1 MPTATLNGWIWA
13 LTTGFNPSS
22 PFAGSNPS
30 AQPHSSVILARR
42 ETYRKSPDIPCVSSR
57 RLGLWRPL
65 IRILEPKS
73 VRFGPQSQ
81 FESLQFPFL
90 QRAADQRLICSTLR
104 LVRQWAQQR
113 DAQPAHWQT

>member
-1 MPTATLNGWIWA
+1 MSVWDGQSRPFL
-13 LTTGFNPSS
+13 LPS
-22 PFAGSNPS
+22 
-30 AQPHSSVILARR
+30 QPRSSVILARR

-57 RLGLWRPL
+57 PLGLWRQL

-104 LVRQWAQQR
+104 PGSTMALL
-113 DAQPAHWQT
+113 T